1 MEKGFEICYTIS
13 SLKEKIMLNN
23 KLGITLK
30 DGILDGKFG
39 EKNS

>member
-1 MEKGFEICYTIS
+1 
-13 SLKEKIMLNN
+13 MLNN

-39 EKNS
+39 EKNSQLLWKW